1 MLIQPTTCS
10 RRRTLCLA
18 SGLALF
24 IAIAG
29 CDGPGPTDA
38 TIGLQKLAEGLTAPV
53 KLVPVPDGSGRLF
66 VVDQIGLIRVID
78 SFGNLREEPFLD
90 VRSRMV
96 TLSAAYDE
104 RGLLGLAFH
113 PNYTTNGRL
122 FVFYTAPPSG
132 QTPAGF
138 NCESR
143 VSQFF
148 VSAGDVNRADA
159 NSEKII
165 LRIQQPQGNH
175 KGGDIA
181 FGPDSMFYISTGD
194 GGGGN
199 DTGTGHT
206 PGLGNGQDRS
216 SLLGKIL
223 RINVD
228 LGDPYTVPSDNPFAN
243 LAGLRGEIFAY
254 GFRNPYRLSFD
265 RGGEH
270 RLFTGDVGQNLY
282 EEVDIVSSG
291 GNFGW
296 NIREGNHCFDPSS
309 PDNPPANCPNVGSD
323 GSALLP
329 PIVDYPHSGGSGP
342 RGVSVIG
349 GYVYRGSELPD
360 LAGRYVFG
368 DFSRGLGADGS
379 ILLATENDGST
390 WTLGEAA
397 IAGEANGR
405 LGRYVL
411 GMGEDSSGELFVL
424 TQDNL
429 GPTGTSGK
437 VFKIVPP

>member
-1 MLIQPTTCS
+1 MLNLPTTCS
-10 RRRTLCLA
+10 RRRSLCLA
-18 SGLALF
+18 SGLALSV
-24 IAIAG
+24 AIAG

-38 TIGLQKLAEGLTAPV
+38 TIGLQKIAEGLTAPV
-53 KLVPVPDGSGRLF
+53 KLVPVPDSSGRLF
-66 VVDQIGLIRVID
+66 VVDQVGLIRVID
-78 SFGNLREEPFLD
+78 SFGNLRDEPFLD
-90 VRSRMV
+90 LRSRMV
-96 TLSAAYDE
+96 TLSAGYDE

-113 PNYTTNGRL
+113 PSYTTNGRL
-122 FVFYTAPPSG
+122 FVYYTAPPSD
-132 QTPAGF
+132 QTPSGF

-148 VSAGDVNRADA
+148 VAAGDVNRADA

-165 LRIQQPQGNH
+165 LRVQQPQGNH

-181 FGPDSMFYISTGD
+181 FGPDAMFYIATGD
-194 GGGGN
+194 GGGANDVGN
-199 DTGTGHT
+199 GHT

-228 LGDPYTVPSDNPFAN
+228 QGDPYTVPSDNPFAGID
-243 LAGLRGEIFAY
+243 GLRGEIFAY

-270 RLFTGDVGQNLY
+270 RLFTGDVGQGLY
-282 EEVDIVSSG
+282 EEVDIVTSG
-291 GNFGW
+291 GNYGW

-309 PDNPPANCPNVGSD
+309 PDNPPANCPDVGAD
-323 GSALLP
+323 GSTLLP
-329 PIVDYPHSGGSGP
+329 PIVDYPHGGGSGP

-379 ILLATENDGST
+379 ILLATESDGST

-397 IAGEANGR
+397 IAGESNGR
-405 LGRYVL
+405 VGRYVL
-411 GMGEDSSGELFVL
+411 GMGEDSAGELFVL

-429 GPTGTSGK
+429 GPTGSSGK